1 MYIQEGIN
9 VNVRKL
15 SIIKSWVV
23 KRGKTAEPEK
33 AVQRNNRRNNKIMA
47 SQLAGGGDRG
57 WGTELGSYQP
67 TCPLQLLD

>member
-33 AVQRNNRRNNKIMA
+33 AVQRNNRRNNKIMVK
-47 SQLAGGGDRG
+47 
-57 WGTELGSYQP
+57 
-67 TCPLQLLD
+67 